1 VLDPAIRGCK
11 YQEVIMV
18 LVLMNFASQA
28 KEVNIEIKS
37 RKTQSK
43 GNLEG

>member
-1 VLDPAIRGCK
+1 
-11 YQEVIMV
+11 MV

>member
-1 VLDPAIRGCK
+1 MLDPATRDHR

-18 LVLMNFASQA
+18 LVLMNFASEA

-37 RKTQSK
+37 GKTQSK

>member
-1 VLDPAIRGCK
+1 
-11 YQEVIMV
+11 MV
-18 LVLMNFASQA
+18 LVLMNFSSQA

-37 RKTQSK
+37 WKTQSK